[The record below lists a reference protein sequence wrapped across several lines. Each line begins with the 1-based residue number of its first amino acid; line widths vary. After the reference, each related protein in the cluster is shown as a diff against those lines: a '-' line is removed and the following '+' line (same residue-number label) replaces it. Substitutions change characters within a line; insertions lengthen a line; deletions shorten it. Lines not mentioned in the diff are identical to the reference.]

1 MKGNLSSWIKRG
13 LLILILA
20 VLFYWALK
28 NAPLTEIWSTLRQ
41 LQFWQI
47 ALILVINTI
56 FYLLVTARW
65 WIIVEA
71 ENKHVAYWPLFI
83 VRVAVFGVSY
93 FTLGPQV
100 GGEALQVLVLRQKYH
115 LSYTHAAAAVLM
127 DKLLE
132 FLVAFLLIALGLAAV
147 LQSGVLIENGIR
159 LGLSLT
165 VLVILIAWPPIHL
178 YLLYKGRYPL
188 TSLVHTIPFMRQ
200 TSRPVRFLRASEHLA
215 SKFCQRHPR
224 RLLTALAVSLLA
236 GAFMLIDYAI
246 MASFVNIHLPFWKIV
261 AGWMSGWMSLLMPLP
276 GGLGAFEASQV
287 FAFGKFGYSAAVAL
301 SLTLLI
307 RGRDI
312 FIGGIGLLIAG
323 RGVK

>member
-1 MKGNLSSWIKRG
+1 M
-13 LLILILA
+13 
-20 VLFYWALK
+20 LFR
-28 NAPLTEIWSTLRQ
+28 SLRQ
-41 LQFWQI
+41 
-47 ALILVINTI
+47 
-56 FYLLVTARW
+56 R
-65 WIIVEA
+65 
-71 ENKHVAYWPLFI
+71 
-83 VRVAVFGVSY
+83 
-93 FTLGPQV
+93 
-100 GGEALQVLVLRQKYH
+100 YH
-115 LSYTHAAAAVLM
+115 LSYTHATAAVLM

-132 FLVAFLLIALGLAAV
+132 FLVAFFLLAIGLTAM
-147 LQSGVLIENGIR
+147 LKSGVLIENSAEFAG
-159 LGLSLT
+159 SL
-165 VLVILIAWPPIHL
+165 VLLILFIAWPPIHL

-246 MASFVNIHLPFWKIV
+246 MASFVNIHLPFWKTI
-261 AGWMSGWMSLLMPLP
+261 AGWMSGWISLLMPLP

-287 FAFGKFGYSAAVAL
+287 FALGKFGISAAVAL

-312 FIGGIGLLIAG
+312 FIGGIGILFAG